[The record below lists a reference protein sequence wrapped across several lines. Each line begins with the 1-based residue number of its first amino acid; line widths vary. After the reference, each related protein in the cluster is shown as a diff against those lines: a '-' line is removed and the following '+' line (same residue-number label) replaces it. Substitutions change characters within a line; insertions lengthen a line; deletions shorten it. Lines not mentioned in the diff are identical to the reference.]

1 VPDRACASPGS
12 PAFRAG
18 VHPGDVITSIDGTAA
33 SGMSSDDVANRLKGP
48 RGTKVNVTMTRVG
61 ASSPINFDLV
71 RDEIPNNSIDLAY
84 EIKPDIGY
92 IHIRQFQETTGREFD
107 DAVSNFG
114 PNLKGLVLDLRGNPG
129 GVLVEAVSVCDRL
142 LKRGRSSFRSAGGPS
157 LSRFIA
163 RRTAMATASPSWCW

>member
-1 VPDRACASPGS
+1 
-12 PAFRAG
+12 
-18 VHPGDVITSIDGTAA
+18 VITSIDGTAA

-92 IHIRQFQETTGREFD
+92 IHIRQFR
-107 DAVSNFG
+107 
-114 PNLKGLVLDLRGNPG
+114 R
-129 GVLVEAVSVCDRL
+129 R
-142 LKRGRSSFRSAGGPS
+142 RGRV
-157 LSRFIA
+157 
-163 RRTAMATASPSWCW
+163 RRRGEQFWTES